1 MQIIQKDISWLTTR
15 VPDFMDFYNNH
26 KYMFVNGYMAGGFLR
41 KAVIMGS
48 IKKAYEAIAVQ
59 DRRGDIDFFYNTQT
73 DCTNAVDATYTKF
86 GVTEGRSPIPNSAA
100 GFAWEIFETRHLN
113 RVYSSAKYQFIYRN
127 TGDVFTVLNKFD
139 ISNCKIASDG
149 KAVYMV
155 EDWEELEK
163 NRIIRID
170 NFAGRYLILRL
181 KKYLSNNPYEDGT
194 KYTLTPANR
203 DELLIRLLETTKE
216 MPESVRSLIY
226 QFPSLISDNDL
237 TMFYGM
243 LGQIPASE
251 KDGDYEGSSL
261 SELEDFAYHMYK
273 RNLEKSIAA

>member
-59 DRRGDIDFFYNTQT
+59 DRRGDIDFFYNTQA
-73 DCTNAVDATYTKF
+73 DCTNAVDAAYAKF
-86 GVTEGRSPIPNSAA
+86 GVHQGKSPVPNSAA
-100 GFAWEIFETRHLN
+100 GFAWEIFENIDTGR
-113 RVYSSAKYQFIYRN
+113 RYSSAKYQFIYRN
-127 TGDVFTVLNKFD
+127 TGDVFAVLNKFD

-163 NRIIRID
+163 SRIIRID
-170 NFAGRYLILRL
+170 NFAGRYVLQRLR
-181 KKYLSNNPYEDGT
+181 KYLFNNPYGDGT
-194 KYTLTPANR
+194 HYTLAPANR
-203 DELLIRLLETTKE
+203 DELLVKLLEATKE
-216 MPESVRSLIY
+216 IPESVRSLIY
-226 QFPSLISDNDL
+226 QFPSLVSDNDI

-243 LGQIPASE
+243 LGEIPECE
-251 KDGDYEGSSL
+251 KDGNYEGGSL
-261 SELEDFAYHMYK
+261 SEMEDFAYHMYK